1 MAKEKKQFRELSDE
15 ELKQVTGGG
24 PNNISAF
31 IGGAIGG
38 SLFIGMLTC
47 PDSMKDEK
55 GNCIQEFTVAN

>member
-1 MAKEKKQFRELSDE
+1 MAKEKKFRELSDE

-47 PDSMKDEK
+47 PDSEKDEN
-55 GNCIQEFTVAN
+55 GNCPQINIVTN